1 MILHCTFCAVRVRV
15 SYKVPAIG
23 RALLCSPGLAYL
35 LSREG
40 GRYLRA
46 GGIQLFVLVCLGR
59 SGTARSREIIL
70 FEKEGW
76 LGLD

>member
-46 GGIQLFVLVCLGR
+46 GGDTIVRVGLFRAVGHR
-59 SGTARSREIIL
+59 TFAGDYTI
-70 FEKEGW
+70 
-76 LGLD
+76 